1 MSAIAVNLTV
11 LFAALV
17 VLVAVGAVRL
27 SVRIGLPGLLVYLAI
42 GMVIGEDGLGV
53 RFDDTSLAQH
63 AGLLALALILTEGGL
78 TTRWVDFRPAVPAA
92 AALATVGVAVSIA
105 VTAVAAHLLLTVPW
119 RTAVILGAVVSSTD
133 AAAVFATLRTLQL
146 PRRLVG
152 ILEAESGLND
162 APVVIV
168 VAVLSRPSDPGLAMT
183 ALTMAYELLAGAA
196 IGLAVAAVAVVLM
209 RSAALPSAG
218 LYPVA
223 ALAFA
228 LTSYAAAA
236 AAGASGFLAVY
247 LTALRLGNAQLPH
260 RRAVLGF
267 AEALAWLAQ
276 IGLFVMLGLLVT
288 PSQLGAAI
296 VPALAVGA
304 VLLLLARPLSV
315 VASVAWLRVPLRE
328 QALLSWAGLRGAVPI
343 VLATIP
349 MTTGVPGAGRIFDTV
364 FVLVVVFT
372 LLQGPTLAPLAR
384 WLRLARHGEP
394 RELTVEAAPL
404 DGLHADLL
412 QVSIP
417 PDSRLNGVEVWELRL
432 PPAAAIC
439 LVITDGRAI
448 VPDEN
453 TRLRSGDQLLVA
465 TSSAVREVTERRLRA
480 VGRSGRLAGFLGD
493 DGQERSD

>member
-183 ALTMAYELLAGAA
+183 AQTPARRAGAA
-196 IGLAVAAVAVVLM
+196 VG
-209 RSAALPSAG
+209 RCR
-218 LYPVA
+218 
-223 ALAFA
+223 
-228 LTSYAAAA
+228 
-236 AAGASGFLAVY
+236 AAGRSGRRPRNRWHRPPPPRRTTSGRTRGRRRGRGRPRATPRCASARRPPLPPPA
-247 LTALRLGNAQLPH
+247 RWPH
-260 RRAVLGF
+260 RRA
-267 AEALAWLAQ
+267 ARRPWLAR
-276 IGLFVMLGLLVT
+276 
-288 PSQLGAAI
+288 SS
-296 VPALAVGA
+296 PA
-304 VLLLLARPLSV
+304 RDP
-315 VASVAWLRVPLRE
+315 R
-328 QALLSWAGLRGAVPI
+328 AG
-343 VLATIP
+343 T
-349 MTTGVPGAGRIFDTV
+349 
-364 FVLVVVFT
+364 
-372 LLQGPTLAPLAR
+372 APQR
-384 WLRLARHGEP
+384 
-394 RELTVEAAPL
+394 
-404 DGLHADLL
+404 
-412 QVSIP
+412 Q
-417 PDSRLNGVEVWELRL
+417 
-432 PPAAAIC
+432 
-439 LVITDGRAI
+439 
-448 VPDEN
+448 
-453 TRLRSGDQLLVA
+453 
-465 TSSAVREVTERRLRA
+465 
-480 VGRSGRLAGFLGD
+480 
-493 DGQERSD
+493 

>member
-1 MSAIAVNLTV
+1 
-11 LFAALV
+11 
-17 VLVAVGAVRL
+17 
-27 SVRIGLPGLLVYLAI
+27 
-42 GMVIGEDGLGV
+42 
-53 RFDDTSLAQH
+53 
-63 AGLLALALILTEGGL
+63 
-78 TTRWVDFRPAVPAA
+78 
-92 AALATVGVAVSIA
+92 
-105 VTAVAAHLLLTVPW
+105 
-119 RTAVILGAVVSSTD
+119 
-133 AAAVFATLRTLQL
+133 
-146 PRRLVG
+146 
-152 ILEAESGLND
+152 
-162 APVVIV
+162 
-168 VAVLSRPSDPGLAMT
+168 
-183 ALTMAYELLAGAA
+183 
-196 IGLAVAAVAVVLM
+196 
-209 RSAALPSAG
+209 
-218 LYPVA
+218 
-223 ALAFA
+223 
-228 LTSYAAAA
+228 
-236 AAGASGFLAVY
+236 
-247 LTALRLGNAQLPH
+247 
-260 RRAVLGF
+260 
-267 AEALAWLAQ
+267 
-276 IGLFVMLGLLVT
+276 MLGLLVT

-343 VLATIP
+343 VLATIA
-349 MTTGVPGAGRIFDTV
+349 MTTDVPGARRIFDTV

-432 PPAAAIC
+432 PAAAAIC
-439 LVITDGRAI
+439 LVVTDGRAI

>member
-304 VLLLLARPLSV
+304 VLLLLARPLRV
-315 VASVAWLRVPLRE
+315 VASVAWLRE

-432 PPAAAIC
+432 PAAAAIC
-439 LVITDGRAI
+439 LVVTDGRAI

>member
-384 WLRLARHGEP
+384 WLRLAAG
-394 RELTVEAAPL
+394 
-404 DGLHADLL
+404 
-412 QVSIP
+412 
-417 PDSRLNGVEVWELRL
+417 L
-432 PPAAAIC
+432 PPERGRGMGAAAAAGGGD
-439 LVITDGRAI
+439 LSGDHRWPGDRAGREHPAAQRRPA
-448 VPDEN
+448 VG
-453 TRLRSGDQLLVA
+453 GDQLG
-465 TSSAVREVTERRLRA
+465 RPGGDRA
-480 VGRSGRLAGFLGD
+480 PAAGGWP
-493 DGQERSD
+493 

>member
-1 MSAIAVNLTV
+1 
-11 LFAALV
+11 
-17 VLVAVGAVRL
+17 
-27 SVRIGLPGLLVYLAI
+27 
-42 GMVIGEDGLGV
+42 
-53 RFDDTSLAQH
+53 
-63 AGLLALALILTEGGL
+63 
-78 TTRWVDFRPAVPAA
+78 
-92 AALATVGVAVSIA
+92 
-105 VTAVAAHLLLTVPW
+105 
-119 RTAVILGAVVSSTD
+119 
-133 AAAVFATLRTLQL
+133 
-146 PRRLVG
+146 
-152 ILEAESGLND
+152 
-162 APVVIV
+162 
-168 VAVLSRPSDPGLAMT
+168 
-183 ALTMAYELLAGAA
+183 MAYELLAGAA

-209 RSAALPSAG
+209 RSSALPSAG

-349 MTTGVPGAGRIFDTV
+349 MTTGVPGARGIFDS
-364 FVLVVVFT
+364 VLVLGVVFS

-394 RELTVEAAPL
+394 RELTVEA
-404 DGLHADLL
+404 
-412 QVSIP
+412 VSY
-417 PDSRLNGVEVWELRL
+417 
-432 PPAAAIC
+432 
-439 LVITDGRAI
+439 TH
-448 VPDEN
+448 
-453 TRLRSGDQLLVA
+453 
-465 TSSAVREVTERRLRA
+465 LRA
-480 VGRSGRLAGFLGD
+480 HETRHELVCRLLL
-493 DGQERSD
+493 E